1 MAKILLDEIEE
12 SSRFIDAQICVIGA
26 GIGGL
31 LFARRLAQ
39 GGRKVVVVESGIE
52 GFDDEIHRLNEIE
65 DPATRYTRALT
76 GRYRGLGGS
85 STRWGGRMIPISAH
99 ESSAR
104 PYISQS
110 RWPLQLGELEAY
122 HHEIES
128 LFGTGHDSY
137 EHISGDR
144 PDVAMFPAFD
154 TTLTPR
160 WAKCPTFKQCNIA
173 TVLADDLRNLP
184 GVEIW
189 LGATVCDFEL
199 DRAAGCL
206 SAITARSLG
215 GKTLTVRANDF
226 VIAAGTI
233 ETTRLLLLLDRISEG
248 HAFRRCRVL
257 GRYFQDHLKAEVAT
271 IGRGDPSATNR
282 LFGYRFV
289 NSVRRDL
296 HLELSKSA
304 QHDDAVA
311 SAFAYVAMDI
321 AESPLADIKRL
332 AQGLQRGR
340 VDPGDI
346 WRLSRNL
353 CLVSRAAWWRIMRNQ
368 LYIPASVD
376 LRLLVCVEQL
386 PHRANRISLAEKRDR
401 FGMPKALFEWGP
413 TETEEQTFQSCVARI
428 GAYWTQAGFDRICPL
443 TWLVARGEGAAQ
455 IIDRAE
461 ACAHPSGSTR
471 MGTVVEDSV
480 VDPDLWC
487 HEVPNV
493 AALSASV
500 FPTAGSAN
508 PTFTIM
514 KLALWLGDSYL
525 RRLSSQVAGVVA
537 KRPSMRTVPI

>member
-1 MAKILLDEIEE
+1 MSGTLLDELNIEFR
-12 SSRFIDAQICVIGA
+12 SIDAQICVIGA

-39 GGRKVVVVESGIE
+39 GGMRVVVVESGVD

-65 DPATRYTRALT
+65 DPAARYTRALT

-85 STRWGGRMIPISAH
+85 SSRWGGRMIPISAH
-99 ESSAR
+99 EAGAR
-104 PYISQS
+104 PHVSQPQ
-110 RWPLQLGELEAY
+110 WPLPLAELET
-122 HHEIES
+122 HHQEIES
-128 LFGTGHDSY
+128 LFHTGHDSY
-137 EHISGDR
+137 EDIPPDR
-144 PDVAMFPAFD
+144 TGRTLFPAFD
-154 TTLTPR
+154 ATLTPR

-173 TVLADDLRNLP
+173 TALAEDLKNLP
-184 GVEIW
+184 GLEIW

-199 DRAAGCL
+199 DKAAGRL
-206 SAITARSLG
+206 SAITARSLSG
-215 GKTLTVRANDF
+215 YTLTVRARDF

-233 ETTRLLLLLDRISEG
+233 ETTRLLLLLDRVSDG
-248 HAFRRCRVL
+248 YAFRRCRVL

-271 IGRGDPSATNR
+271 IGRGDPSTTNR

-304 QHDDAVA
+304 QRDDAVS

-340 VDPGDI
+340 VDPGDV
-346 WRLSRNL
+346 WRVSRNIG
-353 CLVSRAAWWRIMRNQ
+353 LVSRAAWWRMMRKQ
-368 LYIPASVD
+368 LYIPASIE
-376 LRLLVCVEQL
+376 LRLLACVEQL
-386 PHRANRISLAEKRDR
+386 PHWANRIRLAETRDR

-413 TETEEQTFQSCVARI
+413 TQAEERTFQSCVARI
-428 GAYWTQAGFDRICPL
+428 DAYWTQAGFDRICPL
-443 TWLVARGEGAAQ
+443 TWLAARDGAGAQ

-471 MGTVVEDSV
+471 MGTVVEESV
-480 VDPDLWC
+480 VGPDLWC
-487 HEVPNV
+487 HGVPNV

-525 RRLSSQVAGVVA
+525 RKSSSKIAGTVAGQLPLRMA
-537 KRPSMRTVPI
+537 SG